1 MSDLF
6 FRFNVAVITLKN
18 PFIISKGKNSPT
30 RYVNPICLPLRDN
43 GPVSDRLLDHR
54 PSIIDDRIC
63 CKPAPN
69 SIVY

>member
-1 MSDLF
+1 MFLQSYSIDLPPLIVTAASKMNEEFFDRSDLF
-6 FRFNVAVITLKN
+6 NK
-18 PFIISKGKNSPT
+18 
-30 RYVNPICLPLRDN
+30 

-54 PSIIDDRIC
+54 PSIIDDRIW

>member
-43 GPVSDRLLDHR
+43 IDAR
-54 PSIIDDRIC
+54 IINEFLV
-63 CKPAPN
+63 AGM
-69 SIVY
+69 